1 VNVVDRKMQLRIASK
16 EPVTAA
22 IEAQI
27 GQRVRDFEDY
37 VNSLPGCTRY
47 LQHLRFIVIA
57 RAGRVRIH
65 LDLPGGDLTIDQQDR
80 SNLSRAIDEAFTAA
94 RTKLEQYVSGLRS
107 EAKPPGCC
115 PDIRVSTIF
124 DECYGVL
131 ETPDGREV
139 VFLRGPAAHPLTR
152 EAC

>member
-1 VNVVDRKMQLRIASK
+1 MQLRIASK

-27 GQRVRDFEDY
+27 RQRVRDFEDY
-37 VNSLPGCTRY
+37 VNTLPGCTRY
-47 LQHLRFIVIA
+47 LRRLRFIVIA
-57 RAGRVRIH
+57 KAGRVRIH
-65 LDLPGGDLTIDQQDR
+65 LDMPGDDLTIDKQDR
-80 SNLSRAIDEAFTAA
+80 SNLSRAIDDAFAVA
-94 RTKLEQYVSGLRS
+94 RTKLEQYVSRLRA
-107 EAKPPGCC
+107 EAKIPGCC
-115 PDIRVSTIF
+115 PDVRVSTIL

-139 VFLRGPAAHPLTR
+139 NFLRGPLAHSSTR

>member
-1 VNVVDRKMQLRIASK
+1 MPLRITSN

-22 IEAQI
+22 IETQI

-47 LQHLRFIVIA
+47 LRRLRFIVIA
-57 RAGRVRIH
+57 KAGRVRIH
-65 LDLPGGDLTIDQQDR
+65 LDLPGDDLTIDKQD
-80 SNLSRAIDEAFTAA
+80 SANLPRAVDDAFAAA
-94 RTKLEQYVSGLRS
+94 RRKLEQYVSGLRS
-107 EAKPPGCC
+107 EGKIHGRC
-115 PDIRVSTIF
+115 PDVRVSTIL

-139 VFLRGPAAHPLTR
+139 NFLRGPVTHPSSS